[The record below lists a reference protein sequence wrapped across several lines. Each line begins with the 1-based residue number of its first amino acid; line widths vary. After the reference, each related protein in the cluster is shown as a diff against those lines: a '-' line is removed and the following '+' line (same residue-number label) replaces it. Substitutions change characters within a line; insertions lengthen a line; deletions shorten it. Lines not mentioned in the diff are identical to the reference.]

1 MTEHKFWALLRR
13 GLSRRA
19 MVRACAGA
27 ALALVSTQAA
37 AAQEAVGSHAR
48 DQVAARSSPADE
60 SYRIGPGDVLEIR
73 VYKLQ
78 QLSREAVR
86 VENNGIIRMPL
97 LNEIKAACRTESE
110 LSREIAAGYERY
122 MRNPQVDVFI
132 KEYNS
137 RPVAVIGAVN
147 SPGRFQLQRRIRLLE
162 LLSFAGGPAERAGA
176 NIQIVHSAPPST
188 CDDETSAANDDAQ
201 AAINTYTLDDTLRGG
216 AQSNPYIIPGDI
228 ITLLEAE
235 QVFVVGNVL
244 KPSTIPLKEKITVS
258 QAIAMSGGTLP
269 DTQSNRVRI
278 VRQEPGSNT
287 KREIIVDLKAISS
300 RRAEDVALLAN
311 DIVEVPTAGG
321 KRFLRHLLSSALPS
335 LGRLPVQIVR

>member
-1 MTEHKFWALLRR
+1 MKDQKFSARPWHRLSLGAL
-13 GLSRRA
+13 
-19 MVRACAGA
+19 VRACAVG
-27 ALALVSTQAA
+27 ALALVLTPTAT
-37 AAQEAVGSHAR
+37 AQEAGATQTR
-48 DQVAARSSPADE
+48 NRTAGRSAQADE

-86 VENNGIIRMPL
+86 VEDTGIIRMPL
-97 LNEIKAACRTESE
+97 LNEIQAACRTESE

-132 KEYNS
+132 KEYHS

-162 LLSFAGGPAERAGA
+162 LLSLAGGPAERAGA
-176 NIQIVHSAPPST
+176 NIQIVHSAPPSP
-188 CDDETSAANDDAQ
+188 CDGDASSANDDAQ
-201 AAINTYTLDDTLRGG
+201 AAINTYMLDDTLRGE
-216 AQSNPYIIPGDI
+216 AQSNPYVIPGDI
-228 ITLLEAE
+228 ITILDAD

-244 KPSTIPLKEKITVS
+244 KPSAIPLKEKITVS

-287 KREIIVDLKAISS
+287 KKEIIVDLKAIS
-300 RRAEDVALLAN
+300 RQHAEDIALQAN
-311 DIVEVPTAGG
+311 DIVEVPTASG
-321 KRFLRHLLSSALPS
+321 KRFLRTLLSSAVPS
-335 LGRLPVQIVR
+335 VGRLPVQIIR